1 MTKESTRQVYYNRTY
16 KDVLFDKIFSDK
28 KAILELYN
36 AIAQTKYQDESM
48 VSVNTIK
55 RAVFLGIENDKSFII
70 DDILNIYEHQSTV
83 NPNMP
88 VRGLVYLSE
97 LYRQFIYENQLDI
110 YGSKQVSLPQPVY
123 IVFYNGEKKQP
134 ERQIISLRSAF
145 NESSSTLNDFDFLDF
160 KAVMLNINYGYNKNL
175 MERCKPLKEYA
186 IFVDTIRK
194 YLKTENKPAIAAKKA
209 VEECIEHGILKDILL
224 KEKGVIE
231 DMITV
236 CYDEEVHKM
245 REAEYNQELGEAR
258 GKEIG
263 KQLGVQQS
271 KQQIA
276 KRMHLAGMSLE
287 QIMDITELSKEDL
300 EKLLSSE
307 HL

>member
-1 MTKESTRQVYYNRTY
+1 MTKESTKPVYYNRTY

-36 AIAQTKYQDESM
+36 AIAQTEYQDESV

-70 DDILNIYEHQSTV
+70 DDILNIYEHQSTL

-88 VRGLVYLSE
+88 VRGLMYLSE
-97 LYRQFIYENQLDI
+97 LYRQFIYENKLDI
-110 YGSKQVSLPQPVY
+110 YGSRQVSLPQPVY
-123 IVFYNGEKKQP
+123 IVFYNGEKRQP

-145 NESSSTLNDFDFLDF
+145 NEDSSILNDFLDF
-160 KAVMLNINYGYNKNL
+160 KAVMLNINYGYNKEL

-194 YLKTENKPAIAAKKA
+194 YLKIENEPAIAAKKA
-209 VEECIEHGILKDILL
+209 VEECIEQGILRDILL

-236 CYDEEVHKM
+236 CYDEEIHKM
-245 REAEYNQELGEAR
+245 REAEYNQELGEER

-263 KQLGVQQS
+263 KQLG
-271 KQQIA
+271 KQQII
-276 KRMHLAGMSLE
+276 KKMYNSGMSIE
-287 QIMDITELSKEDL
+287 QIIDITELTKEEL
-300 EKLLSSE
+300 EKLLQPE
-307 HL
+307 TI

>member
-1 MTKESTRQVYYNRTY
+1 MTTESTKPVYYNRTY

-36 AIAQTKYQDESM
+36 AIAQTEYQDESV

-88 VRGLVYLSE
+88 VRGLMYLSE
-97 LYRQFIYENQLDI
+97 LYRQFIYENRLDI

-145 NESSSTLNDFDFLDF
+145 NKDSSILNDFDFLDF
-160 KAVMLNINYGYNKNL
+160 KAVMLNINYGYNKVL

-194 YLKTENKPAIAAKKA
+194 YLKTENEPAIAAKKA
-209 VEECIEHGILKDILL
+209 VEECIEQGILSDILL

-236 CYDEEVHKM
+236 CYDEEIHKM
-245 REAEYNQELGEAR
+245 REAEYNQELGEER

-263 KQLGVQQS
+263 KQLG
-271 KQQIA
+271 KQQIV
-276 KRMHLAGMSLE
+276 KKMYNAGMSIE
-287 QIMDITELSKEDL
+287 QIIAITELTKEDL
-300 EKLLSSE
+300 EKLLFSNP
-307 HL
+307 L

>member
-88 VRGLVYLSE
+88 VRGLMYLSE

-160 KAVMLNINYGYNKNL
+160 KAVMLNINYGYNKVL
-175 MERCKPLKEYA
+175 IDRCKPLKEYA

-236 CYDEEVHKM
+236 CYDEEIHKM

-258 GKEIG
+258 GKE
-263 KQLGVQQS
+263 
-271 KQQIA
+271 QII
-276 KRMHLAGMSLE
+276 KKMYNSGMSLE

-307 HL
+307 PL